1 MLEGRKREYGID
13 GDRGIN
19 VVSLDLLPLR
29 GFLKCTKC
37 PRILT
42 GSASRGRNG
51 YHHYYH
57 CQSSCGFR
65 YNASVVNMAFVRH
78 LKKFVPRPGMTE
90 LFYEAICDIYKN
102 NDKIKGNEKS
112 LTLSKIS
119 EHNGR
124 ITKARELLLSDAID
138 PNDYKKIKLEA
149 EEQITRL
156 EAKPEELKSKN
167 SQNMILK
174 KLPTEPLKTLKNLI
188 YCI

>member
-1 MLEGRKREYGID
+1 
-13 GDRGIN
+13 
-19 VVSLDLLPLR
+19 
-29 GFLKCTKC
+29 
-37 PRILT
+37 
-42 GSASRGRNG
+42 
-51 YHHYYH
+51 
-57 CQSSCGFR
+57 
-65 YNASVVNMAFVRH
+65 MAFVRH

-90 LFYEAICDIYKN
+90 LFYEVICDIYKN

-156 EAKPEELKSKN
+156 EAKLEELKSKN
-167 SQNMILK
+167 SQKYDIEEVAYRALENLNLLYLNADIEAKREISGSIFVEKWQFDGTEHRTAKINEAAALIYHINS
-174 KLPTEPLKTLKNLI
+174 KLQTTKSREKALKNSLPGLVPLI
-188 YCI
+188 GNTFNI